1 MTAIA
6 AFFLAALI
14 GGCKKDDF
22 VVINS
27 VCPVVISTDPA
38 NLATGVPLDK
48 VITATFNEPMN
59 PATITPESFIL
70 LAGGK
75 GTTTGLAGALTY
87 DGNSATMSF
96 VPTTKLTI
104 NTTYTATVK
113 SMVKDLRGNAL
124 QEDYIWTFSTGA
136 TLAPIVISTDPANN
150 ATNVVLNKTITATF
164 NQPMDPLSVTT
175 STFTIKQGT
184 TPVTGTVSYT
194 GSTAS
199 FKPTS
204 ALTASTLYT
213 GTITTGVKNAGGTV
227 MANNYVWT
235 FTTGTISAPK
245 VNSTD
250 PTNLATGVPL
260 NKVINAVFSEAMN
273 ATTITTSSFTLM
285 LGTTPITGTVA
296 YSGTTATF
304 TPTVNL
310 LSGNIYTATITTAA
324 KNPAGVSIANDYV
337 WTFNTGAPL
346 GPVGVDL
353 KSVARFGIIAN
364 TGVSNNA
371 GFSVINNLDVGISA
385 GPRSGITGFPPG
397 KIVNGAF
404 YASDDVIPAGV
415 PAMLTQAKQDL
426 TDAYLFAANATAPAV
441 IIIAGD
447 QGGKTLPPGL
457 YKSTSTLAIQNGDLT
472 LDAQGDANAVWIFQI
487 ASTLTTV
494 GTSPYPSISGGNVK
508 LINGA
513 QAKNVFWQ
521 VTSSAII
528 GDYTSFKGNILALTS
543 ITMGAYSQAEGR
555 MLARNG
561 GVVLTS
567 TNIITKPLNSK

>member
-1 MTAIA
+1 MAAIG
-6 AFFLAALI
+6 AFFLAAII
-14 GGCKKDDF
+14 GGCKKDDY
-22 VVINS
+22 VEIDS

-38 NLATGVPLDK
+38 DLATGVPLDK
-48 VITATFNEPMN
+48 IITATFNEPMN

-70 LAGGK
+70 EAGAK
-75 GTTTGLAGALTY
+75 GMAGLAGALTY

-113 SMVKDLRGNAL
+113 STVKDLRGNAL
-124 QEDYIWTFSTGA
+124 QEDYVWTFSTGA

-150 ATNVVLNKTITATF
+150 ATGVVLNKTITATF

-184 TPVTGTVSYT
+184 TPVPGTVSYA

-213 GTITTGVKNAGGTV
+213 GTITTGVKNVGGTV
-227 MANNYVWT
+227 MAINYVWT

-250 PTNLATGVPL
+250 PANLATGVPL
-260 NKVINAVFSEAMN
+260 NKVISAVFSEAMN

-285 LGTTPITGTVA
+285 LGTNPITGTVGYA
-296 YSGTTATF
+296 GTTATF
-304 TPTVNL
+304 TPTVSL
-310 LSGNIYTATITTAA
+310 LTGNTYKATITTAA

-337 WTFNTGAPL
+337 WTFSTGAPA

-364 TGVSNNA
+364 TGVSNEA
-371 GFSVINNLDVGISA
+371 GFSVINDLDVGISA

-404 YASDDVIPAGV
+404 YASDDVFPAGV

-426 TDAYLFAANATAPAV
+426 TDAYLFAEAATAPAV
-441 IIIAGD
+441 VIIAGD
-447 QGGKTLPPGL
+447 QGGVTLVPGL
-457 YKSTSTLAIQNGDLT
+457 YKSTSTLSIQSGDLT
-472 LDAQGDANAVWIFQI
+472 LDALGDANAVWIFQI
-487 ASTLTTV
+487 ASDFTTV
-494 GTSPYPSISGGNVK
+494 GTSPYPSISGGNVI
-508 LINGA
+508 LSGGA

-521 VTSSAII
+521 VTS
-528 GDYTSFKGNILALTS
+528 
-543 ITMGAYSQAEGR
+543 
-555 MLARNG
+555 
-561 GVVLTS
+561 
-567 TNIITKPLNSK
+567 